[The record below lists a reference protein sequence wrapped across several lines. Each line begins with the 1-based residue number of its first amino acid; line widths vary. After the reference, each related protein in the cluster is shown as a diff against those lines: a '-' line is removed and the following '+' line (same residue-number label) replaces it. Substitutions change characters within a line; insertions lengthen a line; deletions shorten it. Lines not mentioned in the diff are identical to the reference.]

1 MRWSVVAIGQR
12 MPAWVGLGWA
22 EYARRFPR
30 GVRLELREIPAI
42 KRARNAE
49 IDVIRK
55 REGGALLA
63 AIPASDRVVA
73 LHVDGRQCA
82 TAELAER
89 MREWLQTGRDLSFLV
104 GGPEGLAT
112 ACLERA
118 EWRWSLGR
126 LTFPHPLVRVI
137 LAEQLYRAWTIT
149 HNHPY
154 HRQ

>member
-12 MPAWVGLGWA
+12 MPAWVDLGWA
-22 EYARRFPR
+22 EYARRFSR
-30 GVRLELREIPAI
+30 SVRLELREIPAI

-49 IDVIRK
+49 IDVIRT

-63 AIPASDRVVA
+63 AIPASDRVIA
-73 LHVDGRQCA
+73 LDVDGRQYA
-82 TAELAER
+82 TTELAEQ